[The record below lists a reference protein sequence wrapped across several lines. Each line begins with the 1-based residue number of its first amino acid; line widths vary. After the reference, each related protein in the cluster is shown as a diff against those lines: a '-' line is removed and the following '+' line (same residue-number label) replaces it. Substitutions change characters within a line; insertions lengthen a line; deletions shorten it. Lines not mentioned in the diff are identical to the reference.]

1 MKPRFRTSYDADI
14 DRFQGRWHRAQYL
27 LLIAVAVAAPWML
40 GAYYVGELSSVL
52 VWSLAGLGLMLLV
65 GHTGQVSLGHAAFM
79 AIGAFTHLALMLRGW
94 PFLPA
99 LIAATL
105 ASGISGAL
113 LALPI
118 LRLSGIY
125 LAIATL
131 ALGILVE
138 DLAIIAEPITGGVR
152 GLVAPPIDMFGFTI
166 DRYGTPIAFYY
177 LCLSVVVLVTL
188 AYANLLRSPTGR
200 AFMAV
205 RDSEISARALG
216 VNITRTKT
224 LAFALSCAITGLA
237 GALYAHLAQAVN
249 FESFLVIISIALL
262 LQVIVGGL
270 GSIHGAFF
278 GAVVIVLLPQGI
290 AIGRDLLADVGIR
303 VAAYPGLDMAVFAV
317 IIIVL
322 MILEPR
328 GLYGVWIRVRT
339 WLELFPLYRKG
350 MFKRA
355 RSYLKTERLK

>member
-1 MKPRFRTSYDADI
+1 MKPRFKTSYDADI
-14 DRFQGRWHRAQYL
+14 DRFHGRWHRAQYL
-27 LLIAVAVAAPWML
+27 ILVAAALIAPWIL
-40 GAYYVGELSSVL
+40 GNYYVGELSSVL
-52 VWSLAGLGLMLLV
+52 VWSLAGMGVMLLV

-99 LIAATL
+99 LLAATL

-113 LALPI
+113 LARPI

-138 DLAIIAEPITGGVR
+138 DLAIVAEPVTGGVR
-152 GLVAPPIDMFGFTI
+152 GLVAPPIELFGFTI

-177 LCLSVVVLVTL
+177 LCLSIVVLVTL

-200 AFMAV
+200 AFIAV

-216 VNITRTKT
+216 VNVTRTKT
-224 LAFALSCAITGLA
+224 LAFALSCGITGLA

-322 MILEPR
+322 MVLEPR
-328 GLYGVWIRVRT
+328 GLYGVWLRVRT

-350 MFKRA
+350 MFRRA